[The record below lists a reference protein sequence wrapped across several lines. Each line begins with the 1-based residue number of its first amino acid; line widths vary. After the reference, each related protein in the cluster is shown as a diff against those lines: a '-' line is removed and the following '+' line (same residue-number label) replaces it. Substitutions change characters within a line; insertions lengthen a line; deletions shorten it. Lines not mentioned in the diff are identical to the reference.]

1 LRFIFEKLGFRAKR
15 PKPELPAFPSTWQEF
30 LNGRYQHYR
39 RLPSELRSTFNA
51 AVQHF
56 LHSKRITGIEVE
68 VNDELK
74 LLVAASAVTL
84 SFQWEGYDWRQ
95 LAEVLLYPDHF
106 DRDFNFGGTERAGT
120 VDHWGTVILSVPAL
134 RQSFGNSD
142 IAYHVG
148 LHEFAHLLD
157 LEASRTDGIPP
168 GLNSAQTREWVQ
180 MQQAVMED
188 IRLGRS
194 VLSPYGMSHEVEFF
208 AVAVETFFQT
218 PIAMRTRHD
227 DLYSF
232 LARYFDQDPA
242 AWEDRRAIE

>member
-1 LRFIFEKLGFRAKR
+1 MRGCSLRFVLEKLGFRAKR
-15 PKPELPAFPSTWQEF
+15 RKPDLPAFPSTWQEF
-30 LNGRYQHYR
+30 LNGMYTHYR

-51 AVQHF
+51 AVHRF
-56 LHSKRITGIEVE
+56 LHDKRITGIEVE

-84 SFQWEGYDWRQ
+84 TFRWEGYDWRR

-106 DRDFNFGGTERAGT
+106 DRDYNFGSTERAGT

-157 LEASRTDGIPP
+157 LEAS
-168 GLNSAQTREWVQ
+168 
-180 MQQAVMED
+180 
-188 IRLGRS
+188 
-194 VLSPYGMSHEVEFF
+194 
-208 AVAVETFFQT
+208 
-218 PIAMRTRHD
+218 
-227 DLYSF
+227 
-232 LARYFDQDPA
+232 PA
-242 AWEDRRAIE
+242 WL